1 MPVSTNINCPIDVVV
16 LASGLNQ
23 IVLFDGYIPGY
34 KALIPYHGR
43 ASIQYVLDALEGVS
57 AVRAI
62 CVEGP
67 RTLLEPELAK
77 RLAAQGSTLQ
87 LVEGGE
93 TFLDSLV
100 IGLKFFASSPAVLF
114 ITADIPLVTA
124 AAIHETLTAWE
135 RVPKEPPQSL
145 FITAVPQ
152 TCYKGAYTHFT
163 KPFNRYRDV
172 SLCHGN
178 LFIADPKLLQHQNLK
193 ERINRFY
200 AGRKNAVT
208 TTLALGWRLALVY
221 LFGVE
226 LLHALT
232 LKQMARFASQHL
244 GFGVASLLVEHPE
257 ITIDVDEPDDYCFV
271 RDRIEERSGK
281 EQK

>member
-62 CVEGP
+62 CVE
-67 RTLLEPELAK
+67 
-77 RLAAQGSTLQ
+77 
-87 LVEGGE
+87 E

-100 IGLKFFASSPAVLF
+100 IGLKFFASSPAVSF

-124 AAIHETLTAWE
+124 AAICETLTAWE

-178 LFIADPKLLQHQNLK
+178 LFIADPKLLHHQNLK

-244 GFGVASLLVEHPE
+244 GFGVAPLLVEHPE